1 MEQFLNEY
9 AALLFNN
16 VPGMISVSLVST
28 LDGSIVAYKARPGV
42 DNRLASSYQ
51 VEIFRNAIL
60 SFENTEGL
68 TNKTVDDVCLVY
80 QGQTHLIGLLQS
92 KKVLDHV
99 ILDDTAIVGLAKLLI
114 RKIRTE
120 TESKSFL

>member
-9 AALLFNN
+9 VTELYSN
-16 VPGMISVSLVST
+16 VSGAVSVSLVST
-28 LDGSIVAYKARPGV
+28 LDGTILAYKAREGV

-51 VEIFRNAIL
+51 LEIFRNAIL

-68 TNKTVDDVCLVY
+68 NNKTVDDVSIVY

-92 KKVLDHV
+92 KKILDHI
-99 ILDDTAIVGLAKLLI
+99 ILDDTANVGMAKLLI

-120 TESKSFL
+120 AEKKSF

>member
-16 VPGMISVSLVST
+16 VPGVISVSLVST
-28 LDGSIVAYKARPGV
+28 LDGSIVVYKARPGV

-120 TESKSFL
+120 TENKSFL

>member
-16 VPGMISVSLVST
+16 VPGIISVSLVST

>member
-9 AALLFNN
+9 VAQLFSN
-16 VPGMISVSLVST
+16 VSGAISVSLVST
-28 LDGSIVAYKARPGV
+28 LDGSILAYKSRPGV

-51 VEIFRNAIL
+51 VEIFRNAVL

-80 QGQTHLIGLLQS
+80 EGQTHLIGLLQS
-92 KKVLDHV
+92 KKILDHI
-99 ILDDTAIVGLAKLLI
+99 ILDDTANVGMAKLLI
-114 RKIRTE
+114 RKIRTDA
-120 TESKSFL
+120 ESKSF

>member
-9 AALLFNN
+9 AAQLFAN
-16 VPGMISVSLVST
+16 VPGVISVSLVST

-51 VEIFRNAIL
+51 VEIFRNAVL

-68 TNKTVDDVCLVY
+68 TNKIVDDVGLVY
-80 QGQTHLIGLLQS
+80 EGQTHLIGLLQS

-99 ILDDTAIVGLAKLLI
+99 ILDDTAIVGMAKLLI
-114 RKIRTE
+114 KKIRTE
-120 TESKSFL
+120 AESKPF

>member
-16 VPGMISVSLVST
+16 VPGVISVSLVST

>member
-16 VPGMISVSLVST
+16 VPGVISVSLVST

-68 TNKTVDDVCLVY
+68 NNKTVDDVSIVY

-92 KKVLDHV
+92 KKILDHI
-99 ILDDTAIVGLAKLLI
+99 ILDDTANVGMAKLLI

-120 TESKSFL
+120 AEKKSF

>member
-16 VPGMISVSLVST
+16 VPGVISVSLVST

-60 SFENTEGL
+60 SIENTEVL

>member
-9 AALLFNN
+9 VTELYSN
-16 VPGMISVSLVST
+16 VSGAISVSLVST
-28 LDGSIVAYKARPGV
+28 LDGSILAYKAREGV

-51 VEIFRNAIL
+51 LEIFRNAIL

-68 TNKTVDDVCLVY
+68 NNKTVDDVSIVY

-92 KKVLDHV
+92 KKILDHI
-99 ILDDTAIVGLAKLLI
+99 ILDYTANVGMAKLLI

-120 TESKSFL
+120 AEKKSF

>member
-9 AALLFNN
+9 AALLFNS
-16 VPGMISVSLVST
+16 VPGVISVSLVST

>member
-16 VPGMISVSLVST
+16 VPGVISVSLVST

-68 TNKTVDDVCLVY
+68 TNKTVDDVCLAY

-120 TESKSFL
+120 TENKSFL

>member
-9 AALLFNN
+9 VTELYSN
-16 VPGMISVSLVST
+16 VSGAISVSLVST
-28 LDGSIVAYKARPGV
+28 LDGSILAYKAREGV

-51 VEIFRNAIL
+51 LEIFRNAIL

-68 TNKTVDDVCLVY
+68 NNKTVDDVSIVY

-92 KKVLDHV
+92 KKILDHI
-99 ILDDTAIVGLAKLLI
+99 ILDDTANVGMAKLLI

-120 TESKSFL
+120 AEKKSY

>member
-9 AALLFNN
+9 VTELYSN
-16 VPGMISVSLVST
+16 VSGAISVSLVST
-28 LDGSIVAYKARPGV
+28 LDGSILAYKAREGV

-51 VEIFRNAIL
+51 LEIFRNDIL

-68 TNKTVDDVCLVY
+68 NNKTVDDVSIVY

-92 KKVLDHV
+92 KKILDHI
-99 ILDDTAIVGLAKLLI
+99 ILDDTANVGMAKLLI

-120 TESKSFL
+120 AEKKSF

>member
-16 VPGMISVSLVST
+16 VPGVISVSLVST

-60 SFENTEGL
+60 SLENTEGL
-68 TNKTVDDVCLVY
+68 ANKTVDDVCLVY

>member
-9 AALLFNN
+9 AAQLFAN
-16 VPGMISVSLVST
+16 VPGVISVSLVST

-51 VEIFRNAIL
+51 VEIFRNAVL

-68 TNKTVDDVCLVY
+68 EDKSVDDVCLVY
-80 QGQTHLIGLLQS
+80 EGQTHLIGLLQS
-92 KKVLDHV
+92 KKILDHI
-99 ILDDTAIVGLAKLLI
+99 ILDDTANIGLAKLLI
-114 RKIRTE
+114 RKIRSE
-120 TESKSFL
+120 AENKSF

>member
-9 AALLFNN
+9 VTELYSN
-16 VPGMISVSLVST
+16 VSGAISVSLVST
-28 LDGSIVAYKARPGV
+28 LDGSILAYKAREGV

-51 VEIFRNAIL
+51 LEIFRNAIL

-68 TNKTVDDVCLVY
+68 NNKTVDDVSIVY

-92 KKVLDHV
+92 RKILDHI
-99 ILDDTAIVGLAKLLI
+99 ILDDTANVGMAKLLI

-120 TESKSFL
+120 AERKSF

>member
-16 VPGMISVSLVST
+16 VPEVISVSLVST

-42 DNRLASSYQ
+42 NNRLASSYQ

-60 SFENTEGL
+60 SLSIKRFSYIIT
-68 TNKTVDDVCLVY
+68 TN
-80 QGQTHLIGLLQS
+80 QQIN
-92 KKVLDHV
+92 
-99 ILDDTAIVGLAKLLI
+99 
-114 RKIRTE
+114 
-120 TESKSFL
+120 F

>member
-16 VPGMISVSLVST
+16 VPGVISVSLVST
-28 LDGSIVAYKARPGV
+28 LDGSIVAYKSRPGV

-68 TNKTVDDVCLVY
+68 TNKTVDDVCLAY

>member
-9 AALLFNN
+9 VTELYSN
-16 VPGMISVSLVST
+16 VSGAISVSLVST
-28 LDGSIVAYKARPGV
+28 LDGSILAYKAREGV

-51 VEIFRNAIL
+51 LEIFRNAIL

-68 TNKTVDDVCLVY
+68 NNRTVDDVSIVY

-92 KKVLDHV
+92 KKILDHI
-99 ILDDTAIVGLAKLLI
+99 ILDDTANVGMAKLLI

-120 TESKSFL
+120 AEKKSF

>member
-1 MEQFLNEY
+1 
-9 AALLFNN
+9 
-16 VPGMISVSLVST
+16 LVST

-51 VEIFRNAIL
+51 VEIFRNAVL

-68 TNKTVDDVCLVY
+68 TNKIVDDVCLVY
-80 QGQTHLIGLLQS
+80 EGQTHLIGLLQS

-99 ILDDTAIVGLAKLLI
+99 ILDDTAIVGMAKLLI
-114 RKIRTE
+114 KKIRTE
-120 TESKSFL
+120 AESKPF

>member
-9 AALLFNN
+9 VTELYSN
-16 VPGMISVSLVST
+16 VSGAVSVSLVST
-28 LDGSIVAYKARPGV
+28 LDGSILAYKAREGV

-51 VEIFRNAIL
+51 LEIFRNAIL

-68 TNKTVDDVCLVY
+68 NNKTVDDVSIVY

-92 KKVLDHV
+92 KKILDHI
-99 ILDDTAIVGLAKLLI
+99 ILDDTANVGMAKLLI

-120 TESKSFL
+120 AEKKSF

>member
-16 VPGMISVSLVST
+16 VPGVISVSLVST

-42 DNRLASSYQ
+42 DNRLASSY
-51 VEIFRNAIL
+51 
-60 SFENTEGL
+60 ENTEGL
-68 TNKTVDDVCLVY
+68 ANKTVDDVCLVY

>member
-9 AALLFNN
+9 VTELYSN
-16 VPGMISVSLVST
+16 VSGAISVSLVST
-28 LDGSIVAYKARPGV
+28 LDGSILAYKAREGV
-42 DNRLASSYQ
+42 DNRLASSYLL
-51 VEIFRNAIL
+51 EIFRNAIL

-68 TNKTVDDVCLVY
+68 NNKTVDDVSIVY

-92 KKVLDHV
+92 KKILDHI
-99 ILDDTAIVGLAKLLI
+99 ILDDTANVGMAKLLI

-120 TESKSFL
+120 AEKKSF